1 MGILNIIIDTF
12 QAINKPVKSNSR
24 TYKLLDDRG
33 NQVDMFSINNG
44 NFSCVNLYIKTRQH
58 CTVQS
63 IDPVKEGNLYN
74 VNALDELGQLRKF
87 KIKYL
92 YYKN

>member
-1 MGILNIIIDTF
+1 MGILSIIIDAFTT
-12 QAINKPVKSNSR
+12 IRNPVQSNSR
-24 TYKLLDDRG
+24 TYKLLDDKG

-44 NFSCVNLYIKTRQH
+44 NFSCVNLYIKSRQH

-63 IDPVKEGNLYN
+63 IDPVKEGNLYT
-74 VNALDELGQLRKF
+74 VNALDELGQMRKF
-87 KIKYL
+87 KMKYL